1 MVLPPL
7 TTDDELNE
15 ELLEEMK
22 RAQVL
27 EGDTERIDIQ
37 VTPMKTV
44 KLMLLFKKK
53 KINSHLDS
61 SEIGRELLRCTK
73 TYSSGWSGFDRTKDR
88 RQSFGLP
95 EIVLG

>member
-44 KLMLLFKKK
+44 KLMLLFLKKK
-53 KINSHLDS
+53 FPF
-61 SEIGRELLRCTK
+61 RQLRNWQRVA
-73 TYSSGWSGFDRTKDR
+73 SLHEDILFWLEWIRSNERPASVIW
-88 RQSFGLP
+88 
-95 EIVLG
+95 IA